1 MTVKTWIPGCV
12 KLVESEFNIC
22 DFSTLTVSCSVD
34 LRFHESY
41 GFETSR
47 HDHSS
52 FHFSFIRALEGSRPL
67 GEGACLLWSD
77 RHFVLELK
85 TQLEGNNGRTLF
97 DLDELT
103 RVDASVVRFLRGCQ
117 GSGIELL
124 NCPPYIREWM
134 KRDKAEG

>member
-1 MTVKTWIPGCV
+1 
-12 KLVESEFNIC
+12 
-22 DFSTLTVSCSVD
+22 
-34 LRFHESY
+34 
-41 GFETSR
+41 
-47 HDHSS
+47 
-52 FHFSFIRALEGSRPL
+52 
-67 GEGACLLWSD
+67 
-77 RHFVLELK
+77 VLELK